1 MWKTCLA
8 LAELLRRSS
17 AKAGQEFE
25 KPRNI
30 HIIILRTERNH
41 FSGLKNLPVKNTNE
55 EN

>member
-1 MWKTCLA
+1 MLKTCLA
-8 LAELLRRSS
+8 LAKLLRRSS
-17 AKAGQEFE
+17 AKARQEFE
-25 KPRNI
+25 KRRNI